1 MRTTKETGGIG
12 EKYTEKYLKRH
23 GFRVI
28 ANNYAVSGSEIDL
41 VAYKRGV
48 LIFVEVKT
56 RSGSSFGTPAE
67 AVTELKRHKLRYA
80 ARGFWYEQQKFG
92 CIPVWS
98 WLKNDFTLK
107 KVKTARLDIAEVYLE
122 GGIVKNI
129 NIITNAEDYAWLIK
143 RD

>member
-1 MRTTKETGGIG
+1 MRTTKETGSIG
-12 EKYTEKYLKRH
+12 EKYTEKYLKRN
-23 GFRVI
+23 GFRVV

-67 AVTELKRHKLRYA
+67 AVTELKRRKLRYA

-98 WLKNDFTLK
+98 PLLRDFSLR
-107 KVKTARLDIAEVYLE
+107 KVRNARLDIAEVYLE
-122 GGIVKNI
+122 NGEPERI
-129 NIITNAEDYAWLIK
+129 NIIENAEDYSWLLK
-143 RD
+143 

>member
-1 MRTTKETGGIG
+1 MRTTKETGAIG
-12 EKYTEKYLKRH
+12 EKYTEEYLKRR

-41 VAYKRGV
+41 VAYKRGA

-56 RSGSSFGTPAE
+56 RSGNSFGTPAE
-67 AVTELKRHKLRYA
+67 AVTELKRRKLRYA

-98 WLKNDFTLK
+98 PLFRDFLPR

-122 GGIVKNI
+122 NGEPKRI
-129 NIITNAEDYAWLIK
+129 NIIENAEDYSWLLK
-143 RD
+143 